1 MRPDLRADPD
11 FRPKLERLRTERE
24 GLERNHKADRAGRSR
39 RASGRPPAAG
49 PGDPTNE
56 CIVASF
62 GESREG
68 SGASRGITWE
78 TMSGARVVAPGAVAF
93 ADPFRGYGLL
103 LIAEHLGGYHSLLAG
118 LGRIDV
124 GIGERLRS
132 GDSLG
137 AMGHRSTG
145 NLSLYMSCARMGI
158 RSTPCRGSRR
168 ANER

>member
-1 MRPDLRADPD
+1 MRPDLRADLD
-11 FRPKLERLRTERE
+11 FRPKLEHLRTERE
-24 GLERNHKADRAGRSR
+24 GVERNHKADRAGRSR
-39 RASGRPPAAG
+39 RAPGRPPAAG
-49 PGDPTNE
+49 PGYPTNE

-78 TMSGARVVAPGAVAF
+78 TMSAARVVALAAGAF

-103 LIAEHLGGYHSLLAG
+103 LIAEHLGGYYSLLAG
-118 LGRIDV
+118 LGASTSGSESICDPE
-124 GIGERLRS
+124 IRS
-132 GDSLG
+132 
-137 AMGHRSTG
+137 AMGHRGTG